1 MYLDAVSW
9 KFRDV
14 VSYCGDPQGLPHTDL
29 GSISVGSSSYIF
41 SEPKFIF
48 RGNAFM
54 FTVSILLSNK
64 FLRRVSKHAHSHRE
78 VIFPN
83 SQFIPLFT
91 VFHTLRTF
99 KFLLRRQSL
108 LLVFY
113 HTVWSREQG
122 VCLLPQNE
130 VE

>member
-48 RGNAFM
+48 RGNAFV
-54 FTVSILLSNK
+54 FTMSILLSK
-64 FLRRVSKHAHSHRE
+64 GFLRRVSQHAHSHHI
-78 VIFPN
+78 VVFPN

-91 VFHTLRTF
+91 VFHTVRTF
-99 KFLLRRQSL
+99 KFFLTKTEFTFCFPLHCLEQR
-108 LLVFY
+108 
-113 HTVWSREQG
+113 SRG
-122 VCLLPQNE
+122 LSVTSK
-130 VE
+130 